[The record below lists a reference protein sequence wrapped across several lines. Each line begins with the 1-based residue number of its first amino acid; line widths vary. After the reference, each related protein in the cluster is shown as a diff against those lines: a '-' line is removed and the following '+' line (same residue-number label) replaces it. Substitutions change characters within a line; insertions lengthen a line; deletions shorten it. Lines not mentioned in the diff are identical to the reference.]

1 MRELKRVFS
10 VKLISLLVLLMAI
23 TALSQLLSNPY
34 SPSFKS
40 KYQNDIAYYSKMD
53 IDAALSEID
62 EIEADIDYENLDA
75 TDDFFSSQQSRSVV
89 RSQLE
94 HLRDYPQYLDSIH
107 QNAVGMRGL
116 AIFNSNGNNSFNLSN
131 IEKTDNDYPTKNDIS
146 IALCNTLSIEYYLN
160 DNISSL
166 CLLVLVIAV
175 IMSFVSERKNALSQL
190 VYGTP
195 NGRKLLA
202 LKRLIILLF
211 ACITGTLLIKGT
223 SLLVNTCLY
232 GTPDLAASVQSSA
245 LFRDFTYLIT
255 FRQYLVL
262 DITAR
267 IIGLFTVALLIWS
280 IITAIHHLQTAII
293 CAGVFLTFEYTA
305 FSLIPDSFSLV
316 IFRFLNIFAFIDN
329 QKIMLKYLNVNV
341 FNQAIRGSYIS
352 LILMVVLVTGCSL
365 FIIMFSEKSKPIAK
379 KNVFVRLYEKLLPI
393 ISRLSSRHGLTG
405 YELKKMLWYQK
416 GIIVVAAVLVWC
428 FCFLDTPP
436 ADREMYNPLL
446 SAYQTEFQG
455 EVTETTIADIDS
467 RILETNTWQ
476 DSEIKEIQL
485 ASLKA
490 LKEEAVSMLDNGLW
504 IVNPI
509 PFAMIGNKGNYYY
522 QVILNIFYLLPIALL
537 LSGVFSYEKQCRTES
552 LLLTTKNGRGRLAR
566 FKIAVSLFVIL
577 FIWALIST
585 RAIYLICETVN
596 DTQWLTVPI
605 KSVEYFQDYVYNCPA
620 YVWVVTVFFKR
631 LLKMLIVGVMCIVI
645 SKWTKTVNKS
655 IVFCSLFSLLISTII
670 IL

>member
-34 SPSFKS
+34 SPSFKT
-40 KYQNDIAYYSKMD
+40 KYQNDITYYSEMD

-75 TDDFFSSQQSRSVV
+75 TDDFFSSQQSRSTV

-94 HLRDYPQYLDSIH
+94 HLRDYPQHLDNIH

-131 IEKTDNDYPTKNDIS
+131 IEKTDRDYPKRDDIS
-146 IALCNTLSIEYYLN
+146 VTLCNTLSIECCMN

-175 IMSFVSERKNALSQL
+175 IMSFVSERKNALAQL
-190 VYGTP
+190 AYGTP

-211 ACITGTLLIKGT
+211 ACTTGTLLIKGT

-255 FRQYLVL
+255 FRQYLVI

-267 IIGLFTVALLIWS
+267 IIGLFAVALLIWS
-280 IITAIHHLQTAII
+280 IISAIHHLQTAII
-293 CAGVFLTFEYTA
+293 CTGVFLTLEYTA

-316 IFRFLNIFAFIDN
+316 IFRFLNIFAFIDT

-341 FNQAIRGSYIS
+341 FNQAVKGSYVS
-352 LILMVVLVTGCSL
+352 LILMVVLVAGCSL
-365 FIIMFSEKSKPIAK
+365 FTIMISEKSKPIAK
-379 KNVFVRLYEKLLPI
+379 KNAFVRLYEKLLPI
-393 ISRLSSRHGLTG
+393 ISRLSSRHGLIG

-416 GIIVVAAVLVWC
+416 GIIVVVAVLVWC

-436 ADREMYNPLL
+436 ADREMYNSSL

-455 EVTETTIADIDS
+455 EVTEATITDIDS
-467 RILETNTWQ
+467 KILETNTWQ
-476 DSEIKEIQL
+476 DSEIKDIQL

-490 LKEEAVSMLDNGLW
+490 LKEEAVSKLDNGLW

-509 PFAMIGNKGNYYY
+509 PFAMLGNKGNNYY
-522 QVILNIFYLLPIALL
+522 QIIMNIFYLLPTALL

-552 LLLTTKNGRGRLAR
+552 LLLTTKNGRGKLVRV
-566 FKIAVSLFVIL
+566 KIAVSLFVIL

-605 KSVEYFQDYVYNCPA
+605 RSVEFFQNYVYNCPA
-620 YVWVVTVFFKR
+620 YIWVTTIFFNR
-631 LLKMLIVGVMCIVI
+631 LLKMLIVGVI
-645 SKWTKTVNKS
+645 
-655 IVFCSLFSLLISTII
+655 SLLISANLKKTNFAII
-670 IL
+670 VSLLIVTAFVFYL